1 MATYSDC
8 LKGEGTFMFNVVS
21 KKTPRLDAEAKV
33 KGLEKFASDIAL
45 PGMLYAV
52 VLRSPYPHAEILR
65 IDTSEAEAMGA
76 VCLTPD
82 DVPDVLYNERGVSI
96 PAKTYRDRRVLPRKA
111 RHYGEAIAAVAAES
125 EELAWKALKALKVE
139 YKVLPPVLDPI
150 KAIEPESAQLYERV
164 FFGEEEIAIK
174 NNIACEREITVGDAD
189 KAIASSDFV
198 VEEEYELPRVYHF
211 QLETKSAVCNPEP
224 DGSLTIWCTTQSI
237 HNVRILIGSIFGIP
251 LSKVNVKKIP
261 VGGSFGSSIQMNSII
276 PICAALALKAH
287 RPVKLVSSREE
298 DMYDHCKYPSRIRLR
313 VGVNK
318 DMSIQGVE
326 AEVLVDIGA
335 HQIQAYPLLGSMAGW
350 LVSLYKWKNIKYRS
364 RAIYTNKVPACAM
377 QGYGNPQMNFAVESH
392 VDLICEKCGFD
403 PIEFRLKNHVGIGD
417 EFWGQ
422 GPTVRSI
429 IKSCGLEESLKTGSE
444 LINWKE
450 RGHPI
455 NKTGRYRRG
464 IGLARGF
471 HTSSAGA
478 PGPAEVI
485 DYSGATVKVN
495 EDGSVDVL
503 TAVMDLGG
511 GTWDAIA
518 KIVAEVLG
526 LPLEK
531 VSLSPVDTRTTV
543 YDVCTHASRGVFAG
557 GGAAYKAAQEVKRK
571 ILEVSSV
578 FLQEHPENLELV
590 FDPKRNDAVIRP
602 KGVPFKSMTLGE
614 VARNAM
620 ITGLGSIAAT
630 VSFRQKTCPPSFV
643 TNFIEVEV
651 DTFTGI
657 VKLLRAV
664 CIADC
669 GTPINPDGVKGQLI
683 GSLARYGGY
692 ALCEETE
699 YNEQGRLKCEG
710 FITDNKI
717 FTTEEMP
724 FLNNIV
730 VHFTNTYE
738 PTGPL
743 GAKGIGEAA
752 GNSVASA
759 IANAVYN
766 AIGIRFTRLPITPEK
781 VLEALRG
788 KEA

>member
-1 MATYSDC
+1 
-8 LKGEGTFMFNVVS
+8 MFNVVS
-21 KKTPRLDAEAKV
+21 RKTPRMDGVIRV
-33 KGLEKFASDIAL
+33 KGLEKYSSDILL
-45 PGMLYAV
+45 PNMLYAV
-52 VLRSPYPHAEILR
+52 LLRSPYPHAEILQ
-65 IDTSEAEAMGA
+65 IDTKEAEALGA

-82 DVPDVLYNERGVSI
+82 DVPDVFYNERGVSI
-96 PAKTYRDRRVLPRKA
+96 PAKTYRDRRVLPKKA

-125 EELAWKALKALKVE
+125 EELAWEALKTLKVE
-139 YKVLPPVLDPI
+139 YRVLSPVLDPL
-150 KAIEPESAQLYERV
+150 KAMEPDSAQLYEKV
-164 FFGEEEIAIK
+164 FFGDEEVPVK
-174 NNIACEREITVGDAD
+174 NNVACEREIIVGDTDQAL
-189 KAIASSDFV
+189 ASSDFV
-198 VEEEYELPRVYHF
+198 IEEEYELPRVYHF
-211 QLETKSAVCNPEP
+211 QLETKSAVCNPEE
-224 DGSLTIWCTTQSI
+224 DGGLTIWCTTQSI
-237 HNVRILIGSIFGIP
+237 HNVRILIGSIFGLP
-251 LSKVNVKKIP
+251 LSKVNVKRIP

-276 PICAALALKAH
+276 PICAALALKAK

-298 DMYDHCKYPSRIRLR
+298 DMYDHCKYPSRIRLK

-429 IKSCGLEESLKTGSE
+429 IKSCGLEESLKVGSE

-450 RGHPI
+450 RGLPSS
-455 NKTGRYRRG
+455 KSGRYRRG
-464 IGLARGF
+464 VGLARGF
-471 HTSSAGA
+471 HTSGAGA

-485 DYSGATVKVN
+485 DYSGATIKVN
-495 EDGSVDVL
+495 EDGSVDIL

-518 KIVAEVLG
+518 KIVAEALS
-526 LPLEK
+526 LPLKK
-531 VSLSPVDTRTTV
+531 VNLSPADTRTTV

-557 GGAAYKAAQEVKRK
+557 GGAALKAAQEVKRK
-571 ILEVSSV
+571 ILEVSSF
-578 FLQEHPENLELV
+578 FLGEHPENLELV
-590 FDPKRNDAVIRP
+590 YDQEKEEAVVQPI
-602 KGVPFKSMTLGE
+602 GAPFKRMTLGE
-614 VARNAM
+614 VAKNAM
-620 ITGLGSIAAT
+620 ITGLGSIATT

-643 TNFIEVEV
+643 TNFVEVEV
-651 DTFTGI
+651 DTFTGK
-657 VKLLRAV
+657 VRLLRAV

-692 ALCEETE
+692 ALLEEAE
-699 YNEQGRLKCEG
+699 YDAQGKLKCDG

-717 FTTEEMP
+717 FTAEEMP
-724 FLNNIV
+724 FLKDV
-730 VHFTNTYE
+730 FVYFTRTYE

-766 AIGIRFTRLPITPEK
+766 AIGVRFTRLPITPER
-781 VLEALRG
+781 VLEALRE

>member
-1 MATYSDC
+1 
-8 LKGEGTFMFNVVS
+8 MFNVVS
-21 KKTPRLDAEAKV
+21 HKTSRLDGEVRA
-33 KGLEKFASDIAL
+33 KGLEKYASDIVL
-45 PGMLYAV
+45 PDMLYAV
-52 VLRSPYPHAEILR
+52 LLRSPYPHAEILH
-65 IDTSEAEAMGA
+65 IDTKEAEALGA

-96 PAKTYRDRRVLPRKA
+96 PAKTYRDRRVLPKKA
-111 RHYGEAIAAVAAES
+111 RHLGEAIAAVAAES

-139 YKVLPPVLDPI
+139 YRALPPVLDPV
-150 KAIEPESAQLYERV
+150 KAMEPESAQLYDKV
-164 FFGEEEIAIK
+164 FLGDEEVFIK
-174 NNIACEREITVGDAD
+174 NNIACEREISVGDAD
-189 KAIASSDFV
+189 QALSASDFV
-198 VEEEYELPRVYHF
+198 IEEEYELPRVYHF
-211 QLETKSAVCNPEP
+211 QLETKSAVCNPEK

-237 HNVRILIGSIFGIP
+237 HNVRILIGSIFGLP
-251 LSKVNVKKIP
+251 LSKVNVKRIP

-276 PICAALALKAH
+276 PICAALALKAR

-298 DMYDHCKYPSRIRLR
+298 DIYDHCKYPSRIRLK

-350 LVSLYKWKNIKYRS
+350 LVSLYKWKNIKYKS
-364 RAIYTNKVPACAM
+364 RAVYTNKVPACAM

-392 VDLICEKCGFD
+392 VDLICEKCSFD

-429 IKSCGLEESLKTGSE
+429 IKSCGLEESLRVGAE
-444 LINWKE
+444 MINWKE
-450 RGHPI
+450 RGLPSLK
-455 NKTGRYRRG
+455 NGRYRKG

-471 HTSSAGA
+471 HTSGAGA

-485 DYSGATVKVN
+485 DYSGATIKVN
-495 EDGSVDVL
+495 EDGSVDIL

-518 KIVAEVLG
+518 KIVAEALC
-526 LPLEK
+526 LPLK
-531 VSLSPVDTRTTV
+531 RVNLSPADTRTTV
-543 YDVCTHASRGVFAG
+543 YDVCTHASRGVFVG
-557 GGAAYKAAQEVKRK
+557 GGAAFKAAQEVKRK
-571 ILEVSSV
+571 ILEVSGF
-578 FLQEHPENLELV
+578 FLGEHPENLELV
-590 FDPKRNDAVIRP
+590 YDPEREEAVVRP
-602 KGVPFKSMTLGE
+602 KGAPFKCMTLGE
-614 VARNAM
+614 VAKNAM

-651 DTFTGI
+651 DTFTGK
-657 VKLLRAV
+657 VRLLRAA

-692 ALCEETE
+692 ALLEETE
-699 YNEQGRLKCEG
+699 YDAQGKLKCDG
-710 FITDNKI
+710 MITDNKI
-717 FTTEEMP
+717 FTAEEMP
-724 FLNNIV
+724 FLQDIF
-730 VHFTNTYE
+730 VHFTRTYE

-766 AIGIRFTRLPITPEK
+766 AIGVRFTRLPITPER
-781 VLEALRG
+781 VLEALKKKG
-788 KEA
+788 V